1 MRIHNLYVDAD
12 GETHFRDIEV
22 EWKHE
27 GRGGKTSAT
36 LPATGIIFRQTPG
49 TYDYEWHPAPRRQ
62 YIINLDAGVSIQA
75 SDGETRIIGAGEVI
89 LVEDTH
95 GKGHFPR
102 RSTVSSGT
110 PSSFP
115 SNSPE
120 ASMNIQTPVD
130 LTNDLVEQARRV
142 LPGGSF
148 GNMPAEVILRE
159 GRGGRIFDEAGREY
173 VDFLLG
179 SGPMFI
185 GHAHPEVTA
194 AVQAQVPLGTTFFGN
209 NRHGIALAEA
219 IVDAVPCAEQV
230 RFVCSGT
237 EADLYAMRAARAFR
251 KRDKILKFEG
261 GYHGMSDYALVSLS
275 PKNPG
280 NFPRGTLDSAGIP
293 KSVADEMVVAAFND
307 IDMVR
312 SLIKEQK
319 DELAGVIVEPFQR
332 LIPPK
337 PGFLQALREVTA
349 EHGIPLIFDEVVTGF
364 RFAYGG
370 AQEYYGVTPD
380 LCTLGKIVGGG
391 FALAA
396 IAGRADIMKHF
407 DRLAMTDEDF
417 IFQVGTLSGNPVAAV
432 AGLATLEVLKRPGT
446 YEGVFA
452 NGRRL
457 MDTLSELLKKHGF
470 KAQVIG
476 EPPLFDIIFTDQPV
490 KDYRD
495 TLKAD
500 TALQK
505 RFNQALRARGIMKG
519 ESKYYVSVAHTQAD
533 IDHTIGAWEEALVE
547 LKSSR

>member
-1 MRIHNLYVDAD
+1 
-12 GETHFRDIEV
+12 
-22 EWKHE
+22 
-27 GRGGKTSAT
+27 
-36 LPATGIIFRQTPG
+36 
-49 TYDYEWHPAPRRQ
+49 
-62 YIINLDAGVSIQA
+62 
-75 SDGETRIIGAGEVI
+75 
-89 LVEDTH
+89 
-95 GKGHFPR
+95 
-102 RSTVSSGT
+102 
-110 PSSFP
+110 
-115 SNSPE
+115 
-120 ASMNIQTPVD
+120 MNIQTPPNLLGD
-130 LTNDLVEQARRV
+130 PTNDLVEQARRV

-148 GNMPAEVILRE
+148 GNMPAEVILKA
-159 GRGGRIFDEAGREY
+159 GRGGHIYDEAGKEY

-261 GYHGMSDYALVSLS
+261 GYHGMSDYALVSLA
-275 PKNPG
+275 PKSPG
-280 NFPRGTLDSAGIP
+280 NFPRGSIDSAGIP

-312 SLIKEQK
+312 SLIEEQK

-547 LKSSR
+547 LKSAR

>member
-1 MRIHNLYVDAD
+1 MNV
-12 GETHFRDIEV
+12 
-22 EWKHE
+22 
-27 GRGGKTSAT
+27 
-36 LPATGIIFRQTPG
+36 QTPI
-49 TYDYEWHPAPRRQ
+49 DP
-62 YIINLDAGVSIQA
+62 
-75 SDGETRIIGAGEVI
+75 
-89 LVEDTH
+89 
-95 GKGHFPR
+95 
-102 RSTVSSGT
+102 
-110 PSSFP
+110 
-115 SNSPE
+115 
-120 ASMNIQTPVD
+120 
-130 LTNDLVEQARRV
+130 TNQLVEQARKV

-148 GNMPAEVILRE
+148 GNMPAEVILKE
-159 GRGGRIFDEAGREY
+159 GKGGHIYDEAGKEY
-173 VDFLLG
+173 VDYLLG

-185 GHAHPEVTA
+185 GHAHPKVTE

-261 GYHGMSDYALVSLS
+261 GYHGMSDYALVSLA

-280 NFPRGTLDSAGIP
+280 NFPRGSVDSAGIP
-293 KSVADEMVVAAFND
+293 KSVIDEMVVAAFND

-312 SLIKEQK
+312 SLIEEQK

-332 LIPPK
+332 LIPPRS
-337 PGFLQALREVTA
+337 GFLQALREVTA

-432 AGLATLEVLKRPGT
+432 AGLATLEVLKQPGV

-452 NGRRL
+452 TGREL
-457 MDTLSELLKKHGF
+457 MGTLSDMLKKAGL
-470 KAQVIG
+470 KAQVVG
-476 EPPLFDIIFTDQPV
+476 EPPLFDIVFTDQPIR
-490 KDYRD
+490 DYRD
-495 TLKAD
+495 TLKGDAA
-500 TALQK
+500 TLK
-505 RFNQALRARGIMKG
+505 RFNQVLRANGIMKG
-519 ESKYYVSVAHTQAD
+519 ESKYYVSVAHTRAD
-533 IDHTIGAWEEALVE
+533 IDLTIAAWKKAIEAV
-547 LKSSR
+547 K

>member
-1 MRIHNLYVDAD
+1 
-12 GETHFRDIEV
+12 
-22 EWKHE
+22 
-27 GRGGKTSAT
+27 
-36 LPATGIIFRQTPG
+36 
-49 TYDYEWHPAPRRQ
+49 
-62 YIINLDAGVSIQA
+62 
-75 SDGETRIIGAGEVI
+75 
-89 LVEDTH
+89 
-95 GKGHFPR
+95 
-102 RSTVSSGT
+102 
-110 PSSFP
+110 
-115 SNSPE
+115 
-120 ASMNIQTPVD
+120 MNIQTPVD
-130 LTNDLVEQARRV
+130 PTNDLVETAKRV

-148 GNMPAEVILRE
+148 GNMPAEVILKE
-159 GRGGRIFDEAGREY
+159 GKGGRIWDEAGREY

-179 SGPMFI
+179 SGPMFV

-194 AVQAQVPLGTTFFGN
+194 AVQAQVPFGTTFFGN

-219 IVDAVPCAEQV
+219 IVDAVPCADQV

-261 GYHGMSDYALVSLS
+261 GYHGMSDYALVSLA

-280 NFPRGTLDSAGIP
+280 NFPRGSIDSAGIP

-312 SLIKEQK
+312 SLIEEQK

-396 IAGRADIMKHF
+396 IAGRADIMAHF
-407 DRLAMTDEDF
+407 DRITMADEDF
-417 IFQVGTLSGNPVAAV
+417 IFQVGTLSGNPVASV
-432 AGLATLEVLKRPGT
+432 AGLATLDVLKQPGT
-446 YEGVFA
+446 YDKVFA
-452 NGRRL
+452 TGREL
-457 MDTLSELLKKHGF
+457 MGTLQELLKSAGF

-476 EPPLFDIIFTDQPV
+476 EPPLFDILFTDQPV

-500 TALQK
+500 TAILK
-505 RFNQALRARGIMKG
+505 RFNQLLRARGIMKG
-519 ESKYYVSVAHTQAD
+519 ESKYYVSLAHTQAD
-533 IDHTIGAWEEALVE
+533 IDHTIGAWTDVLKE
-547 LKSSR
+547 LKAGR